1 MVGLRSGGR
10 NVGWR
15 NVGGAYVGR
24 RKLAPPFTL
33 QTRIIYKLFEVSSQF
48 MKYLFVKSFDGKN
61 FKMMSG
67 YA

>member
-1 MVGLRSGGR
+1 MKY
-10 NVGWR
+10 N
-15 NVGGAYVGR
+15 
-24 RKLAPPFTL
+24 KLHFTL

-67 YA
+67 YAWYLISQTYNYQKSIKNKN